1 MDSKSHLKRG
11 SDVPQGFTLVELMIV
26 VAIIG
31 ILASIAGPL
40 YLDAQLKARRS
51 EIMTNLKG
59 IAVGQLVYYSRA
71 DWLMECE
78 ASPETIPGRHAA
90 PFDETKAG
98 WDDIAWKPDRD
109 VFCQYYAQ
117 RHPGAGGRPW
127 VRSHALCD
135 LDGDGEIADWWIDV
149 DPEGV
154 SPATQ
159 HMVIVPSPVTAS
171 QREW

>member
-1 MDSKSHLKRG
+1 MAAMSHSKRVSESAK
-11 SDVPQGFTLVELMIV
+11 GFTLVELMIV

-31 ILASIAGPL
+31 ILASIAGPM
-40 YLDAQLKARRS
+40 YLDAQFKARRS

-90 PFDETKAG
+90 AFDPTKAG
-98 WDDIAWKPDRD
+98 WDDIGWLPDRH

-117 RHPGAGGRPW
+117 RHPGANGRPW

-135 LDGDGEIADWWIDV
+135 LDGDGQIADWWIDV

-159 HMVIVPSPVTAS
+159 HMMIVPSPVTAS
-171 QREW
+171 NRLW